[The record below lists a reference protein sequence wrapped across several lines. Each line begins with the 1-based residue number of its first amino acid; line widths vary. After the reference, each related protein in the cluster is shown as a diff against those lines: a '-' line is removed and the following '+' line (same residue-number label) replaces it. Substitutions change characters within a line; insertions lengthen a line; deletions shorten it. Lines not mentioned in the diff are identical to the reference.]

1 MGIILTSTAIV
12 HPWDIHPVVQPTAK
26 VCVKNLGGA
35 IRRKDTTGIGSVDSG
50 RLVDVSGSVAQL
62 PTNSP
67 VANAKG
73 LESHPPGSA
82 GKLSRS
88 ATVKLLIFPPPSVAQ
103 RWLKSVVASNGFWC
117 IKPRQGNGRGH
128 LHRNGPVTE

>member
-12 HPWDIHPVVQPTAK
+12 HPWDIQPVVQSAAK
-26 VCVKNLGGA
+26 VWVKNPGGA
-35 IRRKDTTGIGSVDSG
+35 IRRRDTTGIAFVDSC
-50 RLVDVSGSVAQL
+50 RLVDISGSVVML

-67 VANAKG
+67 VANVKG

-82 GKLSRS
+82 GKLSRP
-88 ATVKLLIFPPPSVAQ
+88 ATVKLLIFPPPSAAQ

-117 IKPRQGNGRGH
+117 I
-128 LHRNGPVTE
+128 